1 MNILK
6 KIIKG
11 LVGLV
16 LVVVILYNIYNFINI
31 KILKNDFTTVNGYSV
46 LEVIS
51 GSMEPTIKIGDLIVI
66 DTNVKKYKVNDIVT
80 FYDVNGS
87 FVTHRIIDIKDN
99 NMMITKGDNNNTQDE
114 AISMDN
120 IVGRYV
126 KKIPF
131 VGMMLTSFKSPVFL
145 VVILAI
151 GVLYSYLISTDEN
164 GNLIVDEEP
173 KKKKS
178 TTKKKTSTKKKTEVK
193 KETKEKAPT
202 KKKTTTKKVDTKKST
217 ETKKTTKPSS
227 KKTTTKKVTS
237 SKTSTAKKVSTNK
250 VAKKKTTTK
259 K

>member
-51 GSMEPTIKIGDLIVI
+51 GSMVPTIKIGDLIVI

-151 GVLYSYLISTDEN
+151 GILYSYLISTDEN
-164 GNLIVDEEP
+164 GKLIVEED
-173 KKKKS
+173 
-178 TTKKKTSTKKKTEVK
+178 TKKKAVKKNTKNSGTKKTTNKK
-193 KETKEKAPT
+193 KET
-202 KKKTTTKKVDTKKST
+202 KKTTTKKPTAKKTETKKVATKKST
-217 ETKKTTKPSS
+217 GSKTTTTKKVAA
-227 KKTTTKKVTS
+227 KKTTTKKP
-237 SKTSTAKKVSTNK
+237 
-250 VAKKKTTTK
+250 TTK
-259 K
+259 KTETKKSTSKKNK

>member
-151 GVLYSYLISTDEN
+151 GILYSYLISTDEN
-164 GNLIVDEEP
+164 GKLIVEED
-173 KKKKS
+173 
-178 TTKKKTSTKKKTEVK
+178 TKKKAVKKNTKKSGTKKTTNKK
-193 KETKEKAPT
+193 KET
-202 KKKTTTKKVDTKKST
+202 KKTTTKKPTAKKTETKKVATKKST
-217 ETKKTTKPSS
+217 SSKTTATKKVAA
-227 KKTTTKKVTS
+227 KKTTTKKP
-237 SKTSTAKKVSTNK
+237 
-250 VAKKKTTTK
+250 TTK
-259 K
+259 KIETKKSTSKKNK

>member
-151 GVLYSYLISTDEN
+151 GILYSYLISTDEN
-164 GNLIVDEEP
+164 GKLIVEED
-173 KKKKS
+173 
-178 TTKKKTSTKKKTEVK
+178 TKKKAVKKNTKNSGTKKTTNKK
-193 KETKEKAPT
+193 KET
-202 KKKTTTKKVDTKKST
+202 KKTTTKKPTAKKTETKKVATKKST
-217 ETKKTTKPSS
+217 GSKTTTTKKVAA
-227 KKTTTKKVTS
+227 KKTTTKKP
-237 SKTSTAKKVSTNK
+237 
-250 VAKKKTTTK
+250 TTK
-259 K
+259 KTETKKSTSKKNK